1 MKMPEDVLRH
11 FFAIGKVLAKPK
23 PAPAT
28 NTPRSIR
35 QPTVRRVLKL
45 GGHAVCGLCRC
56 RYKDLADAQHCL
68 LSCWDRVLHSYP
80 LIHRVTGYKPTTGID
95 SSKSVFRCRFCS
107 RDYYTEQEGLSCARN
122 CLKIAHDNMT
132 RAHNLP
138 PSELPEKTRRTFGSD
153 EQKVKIEYISK
164 YNFKRKTP
172 EPEPEVVEELD
183 VPNIMDSGDPH
194 SHEGYQPKSV
204 EGIEA
209 PKEERNKDFYPK
221 PFLRQNAKYRC
232 AYCLTDFFTK
242 MEVEQCFDSH
252 FDEQGKELDPNGAAS
267 PADKGDDELD

>member
-1 MKMPEDVLRH
+1 M
-11 FFAIGKVLAKPK
+11 AKPIQPL
-23 PAPAT
+23 PAPDQ
-28 NTPRSIR
+28 PRTIR

-56 RYKDLADAQHCL
+56 RYKNLADAQRCL
-68 LSCWDRVLHSYP
+68 LSCWGKVLHSYP

-95 SSKSVFRCRFCS
+95 SSQSVFRCRFCS
-107 RDYYTEQEGLSCARN
+107 RDYFTEQDGLSCARN
-122 CLKIAHDNMT
+122 CLRIAHDNMT

-138 PSELPEKTRRTFGSD
+138 PTELPQKIRRTFGSD
-153 EQKVKIEYISK
+153 EQKVKIDYVSR
-164 YNFKRKTP
+164 YNFKRKAP
-172 EPEPEVVEELD
+172 EPPPVVEEPEVPIV
-183 VPNIMDSGDPH
+183 DSGDPH

-204 EGIEA
+204 AGIDT

-242 MEVEQCFDSH
+242 MEVEQCFDGH
-252 FDEQGKELDPNGAAS
+252 FDEQGKEIDPNGAAS
-267 PADKGDDELD
+267 PAGKDDDEDLG